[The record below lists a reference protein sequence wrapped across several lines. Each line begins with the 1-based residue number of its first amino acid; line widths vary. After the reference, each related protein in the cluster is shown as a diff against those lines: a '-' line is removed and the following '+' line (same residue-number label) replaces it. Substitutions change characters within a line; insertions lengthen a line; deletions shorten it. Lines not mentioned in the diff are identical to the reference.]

1 MAIRIITYYFLHT
14 DNTIDTILEFLF
26 VLSPLIFDVTDEA
39 GIIIPVL
46 QMWKLRHEFNNLPAL
61 CP

>member
-1 MAIRIITYYFLHT
+1 M
-14 DNTIDTILEFLF
+14 DTILGVLF
-26 VLSPLIFDVTDEA
+26 VLSPLIFKVTDEA

-46 QMWKLRHEFNNLPAL
+46 QVWKLRHEFSNLPAL